1 MVHMVQIFF
10 SSVALHADLETPPR
24 TRLRAFTCPV
34 WLHPEPSK
42 VHLDLCQRLCFLMSS
57 PSVPLETVCSVRG
70 MRNCKIDY
78 CVAPLVPWS
87 SWKQSQVLRHS

>member
-10 SSVALHADLETPPR
+10 SSVASHADLET
-24 TRLRAFTCPV
+24 

-57 PSVPLETVCSVRG
+57 PSVPRETVCSVRG